1 VKNSSVPEVRF
12 VNKRGFSSSSHIGF
26 SFHPTTDPAV
36 RACTL
41 EELPTGPSCGLAG
54 EARRERHARVEA
66 ASVGSY
72 TILQG
77 KEAVKEG
84 RQKCV
89 GGPYRQLS
97 EFGLRKSAARGLSE
111 GDELRSG
118 RRALSRRIMP
128 GKQ

>member
-54 EARRERHARVEA
+54 EARRGEK
-66 ASVGSY
+66 GM
-72 TILQG
+72 
-77 KEAVKEG
+77 
-84 RQKCV
+84 
-89 GGPYRQLS
+89 P
-97 EFGLRKSAARGLSE
+97 
-111 GDELRSG
+111 ELRLHQSVVILYYKV
-118 RRALSRRIMP
+118 RRL
-128 GKQ
+128 